1 MQIGASPADQA
12 EALAASGRVPGAL
25 LGRAAAAG
33 NLNAAIVHANF
44 TANGTGGPSQ
54 WGEAIELLRKLA
66 GKNANAK
73 RQLEIV
79 NSMDLTE
86 TGDPKSVPEG
96 ELLSESPYVMLFSA
110 AFTAAE
116 C

>member
-12 EALAASGRVPGAL
+12 EALAAG
-25 LGRAAAAG
+25 G
-33 NLNAAIVHANF
+33 NLNAAIIHANF

-66 GKNANAK
+66 GKNATAK

-86 TGDPKSVPEG
+86 TGDPESVPEG